1 MIEKA
6 INEKRIEAH
15 FLEYLRGLIHTY
27 SWFIITLAGLHLL
40 EEMSRDYWNPLFLSV
55 EPILVSFLS
64 DKATLKLITEPEPN
78 FPLEYDKA
86 ALTEI
91 LKVTYNQPYL
101 VQRICKTLVKNFN
114 EQTFEAAIQREKKI
128 TRSDVQTVIESKAFF
143 RDAHAYFSGVW
154 EQAAEV
160 DEVQPEILKT
170 LAPAP
175 DGLTR
180 SELAAQTVFS
190 NNELDDALKVLENH
204 DVLKKQGDRITYTVE
219 LMQRWVRN
227 KLQG

>member
-1 MIEKA
+1 LIEKA

-64 DKATLKLITEPEPN
+64 ENATLKLITEPDPN

-91 LKVTYNQPYL
+91 IKVTYNQPYL

-114 EQTFEAAIQREKKI
+114 EQTFETAIEREKKI
-128 TRSDVQTVIESKAFF
+128 TRSDVRAVIESKAFF

-154 EQAAEV
+154 EQADI
-160 DEVQPEILKT
+160 DEVQPE
-170 LAPAP
+170 
-175 DGLTR
+175 
-180 SELAAQTVFS
+180 F
-190 NNELDDALKVLENH
+190 
-204 DVLKKQGDRITYTVE
+204 
-219 LMQRWVRN
+219 
-227 KLQG
+227 